1 MSQKTCPRKT
11 LYSLVGWGIGED
23 DGAGNPQGSTLALG
37 IFYLR
42 ALRPI
47 PVRRCL
53 TGLLGVA
60 CYVLLACVS
69 LAFAQPSED
78 DAVMKRRQQGI
89 LTGMPFMANI
99 TPRTFIDD
107 AGRKLYV
114 AKAPARVVSLAPSI
128 TEMLFA
134 LGLDE
139 QIVGVTEFCNF
150 PEAAKAKSKVGY
162 ANPNLESLIALRP
175 ELIVAPREFHRANV
189 LAKLEE
195 LKVPVLLLDA
205 TSLESIFSH
214 LHTLGRIFDRSTAAH
229 AMTLAMRNR
238 MAELSAKTEHL
249 ARVRVLY
256 VINSQPLITVGPGSY
271 IHQMIGLAGGLNIA
285 SEAKAPYP
293 RLTMETVLK
302 EDPEVLLFPR
312 GSIETV
318 PRSEQEAWRRW
329 TTVTAVRENRLRDV
343 SADALNRPGPRVME
357 GLEALAR
364 AIHPEAFA
372 SEPVPVQP

>member
-1 MSQKTCPRKT
+1 MRAVRIIPGRRFAAAC
-11 LYSLVGWGIGED
+11 IGVV
-23 DGAGNPQGSTLALG
+23 ASML
-37 IFYLR
+37 
-42 ALRPI
+42 
-47 PVRRCL
+47 
-53 TGLLGVA
+53 VA
-60 CYVLLACVS
+60 C
-69 LAFAQPSED
+69 LAFAFGETQED
-78 DAVMKRRQQGI
+78 HTVMKRRQQGI

-114 AKAPARVVSLAPSI
+114 AKAPTRVVSLAPSI

-139 QIVGVTEFCNF
+139 QIVGVTDFCNF
-150 PEAAKAKSKVGY
+150 PVAAKAKAKVGY
-162 ANPNLESLIALRP
+162 ANPNLESLVALRP

-195 LKVPVLLLDA
+195 LKIPVLLLEA
-205 TSLESIFSH
+205 TSVESIFSH
-214 LHTLGRIFDRSTAAH
+214 IHTLGRIFDRSTEAH
-229 AMTLAMRNR
+229 AMTAAMRSR
-238 MAELSAKTEHL
+238 MAELTARTEHL

-285 SEAKAPYP
+285 AEAKAPYP

-302 EDPEVLLFPR
+302 EDPEILLFPR
-312 GSIETV
+312 GSVETV
-318 PRSEQEAWRRW
+318 SRSEQEAWRRW
-329 TTVTAVRENRLRDV
+329 TTVTAVRESRLREV

-372 SEPVPVQP
+372 SESVPVQP

>member
-1 MSQKTCPRKT
+1 MMVRVILRVPRWP
-11 LYSLVGWGIGED
+11 WGF
-23 DGAGNPQGSTLALG
+23 
-37 IFYLR
+37 FYLR

-139 QIVGVTEFCNF
+139 QIVGVTDFCNF
-150 PEAAKAKSKVGY
+150 PVAAKAKAKVGY
-162 ANPNLESLIALRP
+162 ANPNLESLVALRP

-195 LKVPVLLLDA
+195 LKIPVLLLEA
-205 TSLESIFSH
+205 TSVESIFSH
-214 LHTLGRIFDRSTAAH
+214 IHTLGRIFDRSTEAH
-229 AMTLAMRNR
+229 AMTAAMRSR
-238 MAELSAKTEHL
+238 MAELTARTEHL

-285 SEAKAPYP
+285 AEAKAPYP

-302 EDPEVLLFPR
+302 EDPEILLFPR
-312 GSIETV
+312 GSVETV
-318 PRSEQEAWRRW
+318 SRSEQEAWRRW
-329 TTVTAVRENRLRDV
+329 TTVTAVRESRLREV